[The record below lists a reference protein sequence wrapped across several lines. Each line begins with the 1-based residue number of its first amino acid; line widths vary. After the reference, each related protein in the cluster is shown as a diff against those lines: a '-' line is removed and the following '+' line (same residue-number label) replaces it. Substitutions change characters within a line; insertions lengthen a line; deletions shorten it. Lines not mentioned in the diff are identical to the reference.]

1 MSFRIRLPNAPVRM
15 LPGWHRSRPQFALAA
30 ALLVL
35 AAAAP
40 IHLAGIR
47 DDWQVAASLKAVG
60 AIVSPQ
66 AFAAYM
72 LCLRYLVIALCFGA
86 AALLLWRRPGR
97 PMALL
102 AALACALLPMAFNL
116 GGYVEAW
123 PYPAP
128 WDGILDSAQAALGLI
143 GLSSLLLL
151 VYLFPDGRFRPRW
164 LWLPAGLGG
173 ALMAVGLL
181 GGDDGW
187 AVVMAGL
194 ATTLLIG
201 CAGQIHRY
209 RRADISQRTQTKPVV
224 AALVVLPVLLV
235 LGFVFG
241 AALDGSR
248 FAGYSA
254 LLNLH
259 LQLVP
264 PGLLAL
270 SLVWAVL
277 RRDLWGGEERSQSR
291 VLRLAAVSAGLAV
304 VLAAGVPFGLSLGTA
319 RADAA
324 TTVLPAMRP
333 VPLIVDTDLAHDDIL
348 ALLFLT
354 QHPSVDVRAVTVSG
368 TGEVHCA
375 AGVRN
380 ALAVLDAIGKADI
393 PVACGR
399 EMPLAGTHAFPD
411 VWRADADDLYGVEL
425 PPSASQ
431 ASALSA
437 SELLGATIRASNDK
451 PAVLTLGPLTNLA
464 DALQTDPISRE

>member
-1 MSFRIRLPNAPVRM
+1 MRFWARLPNALAGM
-15 LPGWHRSRPQFALAA
+15 LPGLAQVATALALAA
-30 ALLVL
+30 ALLML
-35 AAAAP
+35 GASAP

-47 DDWQVAASLKAVG
+47 QDWQVAASLKAIGSV
-60 AIVSPQ
+60 VSPQ
-66 AFAAYM
+66 AFAVYI
-72 LCLRYLVIALCFGA
+72 LCLRYLVVAICLGA

-128 WDGILDSAQAALGLI
+128 WDRILGSVQVTLGLI

-173 ALMAVGLL
+173 ALMAMGLL
-181 GGDDGW
+181 DGDDGW

-209 RRADISQRTQTKPVV
+209 RRADITQRTQTKPVV

-241 AALDGSR
+241 AALDSSR

-259 LQLVP
+259 LQLVS
-264 PGLLAL
+264 PGLLRSRWFGRCCGAIC
-270 SLVWAVL
+270 
-277 RRDLWGGEERSQSR
+277 GE
-291 VLRLAAVSAGLAV
+291 
-304 VLAAGVPFGLSLGTA
+304 
-319 RADAA
+319 
-324 TTVLPAMRP
+324 
-333 VPLIVDTDLAHDDIL
+333 
-348 ALLFLT
+348 
-354 QHPSVDVRAVTVSG
+354 
-368 TGEVHCA
+368 
-375 AGVRN
+375 VRN
-380 ALAVLDAIGKADI
+380 ARRAGC
-393 PVACGR
+393 CG
-399 EMPLAGTHAFPD
+399 
-411 VWRADADDLYGVEL
+411 
-425 PPSASQ
+425 
-431 ASALSA
+431 
-437 SELLGATIRASNDK
+437 
-451 PAVLTLGPLTNLA
+451 
-464 DALQTDPISRE
+464 